1 MVRLDFNRTVPNLRL
16 IIGIVESCSHP
27 ALSDQAFLRARCPTQ
42 KLVQMMNHHGR
53 TPSGPKKRTDNGDE
67 GQPGV
72 LPALFSRHLRNPET
86 SKQSAVSHLAYDSQ
100 LSESSDPAPLPP
112 IQTQVSFEA
121 VLTQISAPL
130 QAHHPGRALPY
141 SSTERS
147 TVFTLPPLTLSPP
160 KSDSFT
166 SHSDISQ
173 SETWSD
179 EPNLQSL
186 QRENADLISAY
197 SQAQKRIA
205 ELDATL
211 QASSAEVAKLFKERQ
226 GLKAKIEILDA
237 EVEELQSNAEQSQQ
251 HTFAKDAQYSQI
263 LEFSTRLQ
271 TQALSD
277 SQQRKLDY
285 EKWEHER
292 QAMLQTITNLR
303 AEVRTLRKSYGSVAH
318 VQLQNAEGGP
328 SHPLGTHDSS
338 TSNNLEAEAQVLR
351 EANTVMQNT
360 LNKVRQEHIQLSDY
374 IEKLEGI
381 GRNMERHLQASQIV
395 VDTPRD
401 PELARGHSWQGR

>member
-1 MVRLDFNRTVPNLRL
+1 MNQHGRIPSGSKNRTDT
-16 IIGIVESCSHP
+16 G
-27 ALSDQAFLRARCPTQ
+27 
-42 KLVQMMNHHGR
+42 G
-53 TPSGPKKRTDNGDE
+53 E
-67 GQPGV
+67 GQPGE
-72 LPALFSRHLRNPET
+72 LPALFSRHLRNSET
-86 SKQSAVSHLAYDSQ
+86 SKQSAISHLAYDAH
-100 LSESSDPAPLPP
+100 LSKSPDPAPLPP

-130 QAHHPGRALPY
+130 QAPHPGRALPY

-160 KSDSFT
+160 KSASFT
-166 SHSDISQ
+166 SHSDMSQ
-173 SETWSD
+173 PETWSD
-179 EPNLQSL
+179 DPNLQSL

-197 SQAQKRIA
+197 SQAQARIA

-226 GLKAKIEILDA
+226 GLKAKVEVLEA
-237 EVEELQSNAEQSQQ
+237 ETEELQSNADQSQQ

-271 TQALSD
+271 TQSMSD

-303 AEVRTLRKSYGSVAH
+303 AEVRTLRKSYGSVAQM
-318 VQLQNAEGGP
+318 QLQSTDGSSTGP
-328 SHPLGTHDSS
+328 TVTHGSS
-338 TSNNLEAEAQVLR
+338 TSNDLEAEVQVLR

-360 LNKVRQEHIQLSDY
+360 LNKVRQEHMQLSDY
-374 IEKLEGI
+374 IGKLEGI
-381 GRNMERHLQASQIV
+381 GRNVERHLQASEVV
-395 VDTPRD
+395 VDTPRIPD
-401 PELARGHSWQGR
+401 VARGHNWRGL

>member
-1 MVRLDFNRTVPNLRL
+1 MFIVTFRLRL
-16 IIGIVESCSHP
+16 IIGIVKRSSHP
-27 ALSDQAFLRARCPTQ
+27 ALSDQAFLGARCSIQ
-42 KLVQMMNHHGR
+42 KLVEMMHQHGR
-53 TPSGPKKRTDNGDE
+53 IPPGSKNITDTGDE

-72 LPALFSRHLRNPET
+72 LPALFSRDLRNTET
-86 SKQSAVSHLAYDSQ
+86 SKQSAISHLAYDAH
-100 LSESSDPAPLPP
+100 LSKAPGPAPLPP
-112 IQTQVSFEA
+112 VQTQVSFEA

-130 QAHHPGRALPY
+130 QAPHPRRTLPY
-141 SSTERS
+141 SSVERS

-160 KSDSFT
+160 KSASFT
-166 SHSDISQ
+166 SHSDMSQ
-173 SETWSD
+173 PEAWSD
-179 EPNLQSL
+179 DSSLHIL

-197 SQAQKRIA
+197 SQAQARIA

-226 GLKAKIEILDA
+226 GLKAKIETLEA
-237 EVEELQSNAEQSQQ
+237 EAEELQSNAEQSQQ

-271 TQALSD
+271 TQAMSD

-318 VQLQNAEGGP
+318 MQLQGAATGP
-328 SHPLGTHDSS
+328 TATHGSS
-338 TSNNLEAEAQVLR
+338 TSNDLEAEVQVLR

-374 IEKLEGI
+374 IAKLEGI
-381 GRNMERHLQASQIV
+381 GRNVERHLQASDVV
-395 VDTPRD
+395 VDTPRVPD
-401 PELARGHSWQGR
+401 VARGHSWQR

>member
-1 MVRLDFNRTVPNLRL
+1 MLRL
-16 IIGIVESCSHP
+16 IIGIVKSSSHP
-27 ALSDQAFLRARCPTQ
+27 ALSDQAFLGARCLTQ
-42 KLVQMMNHHGR
+42 KLVKKMNQHDR
-53 TPSGPKKRTDNGDE
+53 ISSGSKNRTDTRDE

-72 LPALFSRHLRNPET
+72 RPALFSRHVRNSET
-86 SKQSAVSHLAYDSQ
+86 SKQSAISHLAYDPH
-100 LSESSDPAPLPP
+100 LSKPPDPAPLPP

-130 QAHHPGRALPY
+130 QAPHPRHALPY

-160 KSDSFT
+160 KSASFT
-166 SHSDISQ
+166 SHSDMSQ
-173 SETWSD
+173 PETWFD
-179 EPNLQSL
+179 DTNLQSL
-186 QRENADLISAY
+186 QRENADPISAY
-197 SQAQKRIA
+197 SQAQTRIA

-226 GLKAKIEILDA
+226 GLKAKIEILEA
-237 EVEELQSNAEQSQQ
+237 EAEELHSNAEQSQQ

-271 TQALSD
+271 TQAMSD

-292 QAMLQTITNLR
+292 QAMLQTITILR
-303 AEVRTLRKSYGSVAH
+303 AEVRSLRKSYGSVAQM
-318 VQLQNAEGGP
+318 QLQSAEGSTTGP
-328 SHPLGTHDSS
+328 IATNVSGTSKD
-338 TSNNLEAEAQVLR
+338 LEAEVQVLR

-360 LNKVRQEHIQLSDY
+360 LDKVRQEHIELSDY
-374 IEKLEGI
+374 IQKLEGI
-381 GRNMERHLQASQIV
+381 GRNVERHLQASAVV
-395 VDTPRD
+395 VDTPRVPD
-401 PELARGHSWQGR
+401 VARGYSWQG